1 MCLSACNLSEPINE
15 NNMDARIKATDFEMT
30 TAVSDYLDEKLEA
43 IEKHLGSDAE
53 ITRAEIEIGRA
64 AGHSKHGENFF
75 AEFQVMAPGVDAM
88 RVVAH
93 GTTVNAAIDAAKDEM
108 LLKLKKDKTKREG
121 NVRRIGGKIKEWMR
135 WGA

>member
-1 MCLSACNLSEPINE
+1 MNS
-15 NNMDARIKATDFEMT
+15 
-30 TAVSDYLDEKLEA
+30 AVSDYLDERMQA
-43 IEKHLGSDAE
+43 IEKHLGSDAS

-75 AEFQVMAPGVDAM
+75 AEFQIMAPGNDPL

-93 GTTVNAAIDAAKDEM
+93 GETVNAAIDAAKDEI
-108 LLKLKKDKTKREG
+108 LLKLKKDKTKRETD
-121 NVRRIGGKIKEWMR
+121 VRRLGAKIKDWMR